1 MSSRKHH
8 SKKNLMNDSM
18 RPKNCEVSPEKTNP
32 TIPDEVELTKR
43 TAEKKTPRKKKK
55 SKSKTR

>member
-1 MSSRKHH
+1 
-8 SKKNLMNDSM
+8 MNDSM